1 MITLPLPK
9 EINRCLGHGEKT
21 REWCDRL
28 DNCARHVTIRHDLAY
43 TTPCYRACTTDS
55 MAAYLPMDGE
65 AA

>member
-28 DNCARHVTIRHDLAY
+28 AAVLV
-43 TTPCYRACTTDS
+43 ACFAS
-55 MAAYLPMDGE
+55 AAAAQTAAVYLSLIHI
-65 AA
+65 